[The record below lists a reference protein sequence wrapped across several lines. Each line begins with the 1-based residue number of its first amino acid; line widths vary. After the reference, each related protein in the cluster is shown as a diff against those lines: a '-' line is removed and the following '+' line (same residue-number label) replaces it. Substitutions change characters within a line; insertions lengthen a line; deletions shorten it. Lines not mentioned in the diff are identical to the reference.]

1 MKVRT
6 RKKVKGMA
14 KVKLYAIKIG
24 LLMCLVLLIILIP
37 VTLLIGLMVWKPI
50 PKLLV
55 GKIEHWHIIAVSNYI
70 FAPEARQT
78 IYKLKTTKEVL
89 RNKVYDQN

>member
-1 MKVRT
+1 MGKI
-6 RKKVKGMA
+6 
-14 KVKLYAIKIG
+14 KLYSIKIG
-24 LLMCLVLLIILIP
+24 LLMGLVLSIVLIP
-37 VTLLIGLMVWKPI
+37 FIVLIGLMVWKPI

-55 GKIEHWHIIAVSNYI
+55 GKIKHGYNIAVSNYI